1 MNKKS
6 SSNLRLFRNRKTIL
20 ATTLLLVILL
30 SAMASIAPTFAH
42 TPAWTI
48 PTYAYLSAA
57 PNPVGVGQ
65 DIVLIWWLDI
75 PPPTAAGNT
84 GDRWQKVEMTITKPD
99 GTTVKK
105 SNLISDPVGSGYI
118 LYVPDVTG
126 QYKVDLKFP
135 GQVLKR
141 ENPTNGRLGSDS
153 VYINDTYLASSTSA
167 TFTVQQTPVAFF
179 EEAPFPRSYWTRPI
193 NENNQAWT
201 AIASNWLG
209 QQEYG
214 ATYMKYQK
222 YGWAPSTAHVIWT
235 YPLSWGGMVGGD
247 NAISDTMS
255 FYSGTQYQLKFTN
268 PIIMYGNVY
277 FSLPLNN
284 ANSGNGLACVD
295 LRTGET
301 KWVNKDLTTVNIGQ
315 LYDFEGPNQHG
326 TTGIYLWS
334 IGAFGA
340 NIFGRGLVNPGAA
353 VEPILQGTYAPGTQS
368 LGSISSTTNSTV
380 SISTAG
386 WSAIDPQTGRV
397 LFNLTGV
404 PGGTRAYGPQ
414 GEWLMYN
421 IGRPATAAA
430 NSNVP
435 YTYLWEWNNTKLP
448 GNDAAGGITQWIP
461 GYSNYNMSASYDWNV
476 TLSQPLYPTFT
487 TVGSAPGGF
496 SGSAAYNATTGIY
509 TNLPRIMRI
518 FPGDLIFGE
527 SSGLQRSAETSYG
540 TFGTPTEYEIWAIN
554 LNATRAPIGTVLF
567 DKKYPAPS
575 GNLTVMVGPADG
587 ETNVF
592 TIYFRETMQWSGYD
606 MLTGNFLWG
615 PSPGENPWNFYGGT
629 TGLTNPYAVGYGNLY
644 SAGHGGTLTCYDLK
658 TGKIEFTYGND
669 ANDPKNSTITT
680 ATAYGAY
687 PTQVAAVANNKV
699 YLVEEEHSLNAPAYH
714 GAATRC
720 VDAFTGKELWKIY
733 GISSWQM
740 QAVADGYYTWLN
752 LNEMQIYCIGPGPSS
767 TSVTAEPA
775 VISKGGSIE
784 ITGTVLDQS
793 PNTKLKGTAAIAD
806 ADQGPWME
814 YMVQSSRVEPY
825 VNGVQVQLTAIDSA
839 GVAHDLGTV
848 TSDSTGLY
856 HKLWAPPAEG
866 EYVIYARFLGTDS
879 YGPSSASCAV
889 GVTTAPA
896 ASPTTAPTA
905 TPTLAPTTVPTVSPS
920 PSVVPPPEAP
930 PSTDIYIIVA
940 AVVIVLVVVAVAVFL
955 RKRK

>member
-1 MNKKS
+1 M
-6 SSNLRLFRNRKTIL
+6 
-20 ATTLLLVILL
+20 
-30 SAMASIAPTFAH
+30 
-42 TPAWTI
+42 
-48 PTYAYLSAA
+48 SAA

-65 DIVLIWWLDI
+65 DIVLIWWLNI

-84 GDRWQKVEMTITKPD
+84 GDRWQNVEMTITKPD
-99 GTTVKK
+99 GTSTKRTG
-105 SNLISDPVGSGYI
+105 LMSDPVGSGYQ
-118 LYVPDVTG
+118 LYSPDVVG
-126 QYKVDLKFP
+126 QYKVDLNFP
-135 GQVLKR
+135 GQVLKQA
-141 ENPTNGRLGSDS
+141 NPVNGRLGSDS
-153 VYINDTYLASSTSA
+153 VYINDTYLPSSTST
-167 TFTVQQTPVAFF
+167 TFTVQANPVTFF

-193 NENNQAWT
+193 NENNQQWT

-214 ATYMKYQK
+214 ATYMKFQP

-255 FYSGTQYQLKFTN
+255 FYSGTQYQLKFSN

-284 ANSGNGLACVD
+284 APTGNGLACVD

-301 KWVNKDLTTVNIGQ
+301 KWINKDIASVTIGQ

-353 VEPILQGTYAPGTQS
+353 VEPILKGTYAPGTQS
-368 LGSISSTTNSTV
+368 LGAIASTTNNTV
-380 SISTAG
+380 AVSAAG

-397 LFNLTGV
+397 LFNLTGI
-404 PGGTRAYGPQ
+404 PSGTRAYGPQ

-430 NSNVP
+430 GSDVP
-435 YTYLWEWNNTKLP
+435 FTYLWQWNNTKLP

-476 TLSQPLYPTFT
+476 TLSQPLYPTKT
-487 TVGSAPGGF
+487 TIGSPPGGF
-496 SGSAAYNATTGIY
+496 SGSAAYDPATGLY
-509 TNLPRIMRI
+509 TNLPRVMRI
-518 FPGDLIFGE
+518 FPGNLIFGE

-540 TFGTPTEYEIWAIN
+540 VFGTPTEYEIWAIN
-554 LNATRAPIGTVLF
+554 LNASRAPIGTVLF
-567 DKKYPAPS
+567 DKKYPAPP
-575 GNLTVMVGPADG
+575 GNLTVMVGPASGDDM
-587 ETNVF
+587 VY
-592 TIYFRETMQWSGYD
+592 TIYFRETMQWSGYSLLD
-606 MLTGNFLWG
+606 GSFLWG
-615 PSPGENPWNFYGGT
+615 PTPEENAWNFYGGT
-629 TGLTNPYAVGYGNLY
+629 TGLTNPYAVGYGHLY
-644 SAGHGGTLTCYDLK
+644 SAGHGGTLYAYNLK
-658 TGKIEFTYGND
+658 TGKIDFTYGND
-669 ANDPKNSTITT
+669 PNDPKNSTITT

-720 VDAFTGKELWKIY
+720 VDAFTGKELWKVY

-752 LNEMQIYCIGPGPSS
+752 LNDMQIYCIGPGPSS
-767 TSVTAEPA
+767 TSVTAAPA
-775 VISKGGSIE
+775 VVSKGGSVE

-793 PNTKLKGTAAIAD
+793 PNPKLKGTACIAD

-814 YMVQSSRVEPY
+814 YMVQSSRAQPY
-825 VNGVQVQLTAIDSA
+825 VNGIPVQLTAIDKA

-848 TSDSTGLY
+848 TSDSTGLF

-866 EYVIYARFLGTDS
+866 EYVIYANFAGTDS
-879 YGPSSASCAV
+879 YGPSTASCAI
-889 GVTTAPA
+889 GVTSAPA
-896 ASPTTAPTA
+896 ASPTPPPVTSPPPTTPPTTS
-905 TPTLAPTTVPTVSPS
+905 TPTPTQSVSPS
-920 PSVVPPPEAP
+920 LPPPPEQP
-930 PSTDIYIIVA
+930 PPTEMYIIVA
-940 AVVIVLVVVAVAVFL
+940 VVVVIIVVAAALAVVL
-955 RKRK
+955 RRRK